1 MAGVRKTHSV
11 QFKTKVAIE
20 AIKEHKTI
28 NELTTEYGIHS
39 SQLSSW
45 KKQALEIIPQA
56 FAGKKDKQPA
66 DQQTLIEQ
74 LYQQIGQL
82 TVECEFLKK
91 SLRVA
96 H

>member
-1 MAGVRKTHSV
+1 MAGVRKTHSI

-28 NELTTEYGIHS
+28 NELTVEYGIHS
-39 SQLSSW
+39 SQLSNW

-56 FAGKKDKQPA
+56 FAGKKDKQQA
-66 DQQTLIEQ
+66 DNQPLIEQ

>member
-1 MAGVRKTHSV
+1 MAGVRKTHSA

-20 AIKEHKTI
+20 AIKEHKTV
-28 NELTTEYGIHS
+28 NELTSEYGIHA

-56 FAGKKDKQPA
+56 FVGKKDKSQT
-66 DQQTLIEQ
+66 DQQALIER

-91 SLRVA
+91 SLSVA
-96 H
+96 R